1 MLEVFRNMW
10 RRKLRTSL
18 TVFGIVIGV
27 YALTVMGA
35 MAEKTNTMI
44 SSGAKFYTA
53 KIDINGKG
61 GIGMG
66 PQLIPISAIEKIGK
80 IDGVKSVAKEV
91 ALQLS
96 EKQNMVNFGM
106 PDVIIGEDL
115 STSFFNK
122 QWEKINKIKSGRNL
136 KKSDH
141 KVVVVGRDIA
151 VNKKVKVGKMM
162 KVRGE
167 SFKVVGILDKT
178 LTAPDKMVYM
188 PIADARRLFIKSQ
201 PYLRDLQK
209 QADSAKKIPKATLAR
224 MPADSRKQLEA
235 AITFKPENI
244 VTGAS
249 VYWQSGADSEEVA
262 KRINKNVAD
271 VNALSP
277 KDMQKQLDNFSLVFN
292 LIIMGSGFIALIVGG
307 LSVINT
313 MIMSVSERKR
323 EIGVKKAVGART
335 RDIMVEYLMEAG
347 AIGLTG
353 GLIGLGLGWLTAN
366 AFNARFASKGVEI
379 FLVSQR
385 LAVGTILFALIL
397 GIIAGIYPAAHAA
410 RLDPVKALRAE

>member
-1 MLEVFRNMW
+1 MLEVLRNMW

-35 MAEKTNTMI
+35 MAEKTNAMI
-44 SSGAKFYTA
+44 SGGVKFYTGQ
-53 KIDINGKG
+53 ITVTGKG
-61 GIGMG
+61 GFGMANG
-66 PQLIPISAIEKIGK
+66 LIPAGSVKKIRRVK
-80 IDGVKSVAKEV
+80 GVAGVAEEV
-91 ALQLS
+91 TLLLEDQ
-96 EKQNMVNFGM
+96 QNMASFGM
-106 PDVIIGEDL
+106 PALIIGVDL
-115 STSFFNK
+115 TAKNLNG
-122 QWEKINKIKSGRNL
+122 QWSKLNIKAGRVL
-136 KKSDH
+136 KKDDNQ
-141 KVVVVGRDIA
+141 VILIGNDIA
-151 VNKKVKVGKMM
+151 ADKKLKVGDSM
-162 KVRGE
+162 KVRG
-167 SFKVVGILDKT
+167 SKFKVVGIADKT
-178 LTAPDKMVYM
+178 LTGPDKMVYM
-188 PIADARRLFIKSQ
+188 PIKEARRLYINSQ

-209 QADSAKKIPKATLAR
+209 QARSAKKIPKETLAL

-235 AITFKPENI
+235 AITFKPENVI
-244 VTGAS
+244 TGVN
-249 VYWQSGADSEEVA
+249 VYWRSGADSEKVTS
-262 KRINKNVAD
+262 RINKNVAD
-271 VNALSP
+271 INALSP
-277 KDMQKQLDNFSLVFN
+277 KDMKKQLDQVSVIFN

-335 RDIMVEYLMEAG
+335 RNIMAEYLMEAG

-353 GLIGLGLGWLTAN
+353 GMIGLGLGWLTAN

-385 LAVGTILFALIL
+385 LAVGTLLFALVL

-410 RLDPVKALRAE
+410 RLDPVKALRTE